1 MSAHRKIRA
10 YAWLIAALVVVMLP
24 WLFVPT
30 GAIIAPRGPIYE
42 YDASTGDLTFHREVR
57 WHDPVRANVVMTI
70 YASGDRECNLQDGI
84 AYDFEPFTLEGEH
97 KLSSTGQA
105 PHSLRDC
112 LDAGYRQY
120 RLVIQ
125 ALVFGVLPLRAW
137 VSPIG
142 SVIHDIGPDASP
154 HGERMRELRRIEQS
168 RRLYRPAIPPVLQEA
183 SR

>member
-1 MSAHRKIRA
+1 MSIHRKITA
-10 YAWLIAALVVVMLP
+10 YAWVVIALVVVMLP

-42 YDASTGDLTFHREVR
+42 YDAATGDLTFHREVR
-57 WHDPVRANVVMTI
+57 WPHPVRANVVLTI

-84 AYDFEPFTLEGEH
+84 AYDFEPTTPDGER
-97 KLSSTGQA
+97 KLSSTGAA

-142 SVIHDIGPDASP
+142 SVIHDIGPEASP

-168 RRLYRPAIPPVLQEA
+168 HKLQEPAIPPVQQEA